1 MSLMLFYTLCC
12 LACTSVNDL
21 LFKFFARKERSRG
34 LFVTSVGVMGTILM
48 LMLPNKTG
56 ENFQMTLLWGVICG
70 IFSAVGNI
78 LLIESM
84 TTLSAGV
91 CSTIYRLNLALV
103 VPCSVFLLNEKLNWM
118 QYCGVA
124 LAILAVI
131 AFLPLE
137 KGDKKERKK
146 LLLPM
151 IMIITA
157 SVFRAGLGLSCKY
170 GPIQGASVNGINFII
185 EIIWIFSGI
194 AYYFIKERQMQFDMK
209 VIKYGA
215 ASGIL
220 VAGILYFMIK
230 ALNVEGANASIV
242 LPIAQMSFLVTFILS
257 VIFLKE
263 KITVPKI
270 IAVICGI
277 GAMLLLT

>member
-1 MSLMLFYTLCC
+1 
-12 LACTSVNDL
+12 
-21 LFKFFARKERSRG
+21 
-34 LFVTSVGVMGTILM
+34 
-48 LMLPNKTG
+48 
-56 ENFQMTLLWGVICG
+56 
-70 IFSAVGNI
+70 
-78 LLIESM
+78 
-84 TTLSAGV
+84 
-91 CSTIYRLNLALV
+91 
-103 VPCSVFLLNEKLNWM
+103 
-118 QYCGVA
+118 
-124 LAILAVI
+124 
-131 AFLPLE
+131 
-137 KGDKKERKK
+137 
-146 LLLPM
+146 M